1 MIPDDLVSIFHKQ
14 SCNFGF
20 VTHLFGTEIKALYS
34 EETVGLFF
42 FLVIVNFGPFVCLS
56 FHLCFHTNKKIE
68 TEIQRDILQVPR
80 GVSFRITPTSHSEL
94 LNGDEP
100 VSTLTQ
106 VIKQKQ
112 TNARKTNRQTNNY
125 RVEKQ
130 TKIKQAAQQGPT
142 LLGIDCF
149 RKYPRQFF
157 FDQTNILGFPL
168 PAGQPTAN
176 AGARKATFHPV
187 HSAK

>member
-68 TEIQRDILQVPR
+68 TEILRYVLQVPR

-106 VIKQKQ
+106 VIKKKCKKDKQ
-112 TNARKTNRQTNNY
+112 TNKQIQGRKTNKNQTNCSAGTNSA
-125 RVEKQ
+125 RH
-130 TKIKQAAQQGPT
+130 
-142 LLGIDCF
+142 CF
-149 RKYPRQFF
+149 KKYPRQFF
-157 FDQTNILGFPL
+157 LI
-168 PAGQPTAN
+168 
-176 AGARKATFHPV
+176 K
-187 HSAK
+187 

>member
-42 FLVIVNFGPFVCLS
+42 FLVIVNVGPFVCLS

-106 VIKQKQ
+106 VIKQTSKQMQERQIEKQ
-112 TNARKTNRQTNNY
+112 TNTGKKNQQKANKLLSRDQLC
-125 RVEKQ
+125 
-130 TKIKQAAQQGPT
+130 QA
-142 LLGIDCF
+142 LL
-149 RKYPRQFF
+149 
-157 FDQTNILGFPL
+157 
-168 PAGQPTAN
+168 
-176 AGARKATFHPV
+176 
-187 HSAK
+187 

>member
-1 MIPDDLVSIFHKQ
+1 MSIFHKQ

-42 FLVIVNFGPFVCLS
+42 FLVIVKFGPFVCLS

-106 VIKQKQ
+106 VIKQTNKQ
-112 TNARKTNRQTNNY
+112 MQERQI
-125 RVEKQ
+125 EKQ
-130 TKIKQAAQQGPT
+130 TKTGKKNQQKSNKLLSRDQTCQT
-142 LLGIDCF
+142 LLQ
-149 RKYPRQFF
+149 KYPRQFF
-157 FDQTNILGFPL
+157 LM
-168 PAGQPTAN
+168 
-176 AGARKATFHPV
+176 K
-187 HSAK
+187 

>member
-42 FLVIVNFGPFVCLS
+42 FFVIVNFGPFVCLS

-68 TEIQRDILQVPR
+68 TEIQRDIFQVPR

-106 VIKQKQ
+106 VTKKQ
-112 TNARKTNRQTNNY
+112 TNKQMQERQT
-125 RVEKQ
+125 EKQ
-130 TKIKQAAQQGPT
+130 TKTGKKNQQKSNKLLSRDQLCQA
-142 LLGIDCF
+142 LL
-149 RKYPRQFF
+149 
-157 FDQTNILGFPL
+157 
-168 PAGQPTAN
+168 
-176 AGARKATFHPV
+176 
-187 HSAK
+187 